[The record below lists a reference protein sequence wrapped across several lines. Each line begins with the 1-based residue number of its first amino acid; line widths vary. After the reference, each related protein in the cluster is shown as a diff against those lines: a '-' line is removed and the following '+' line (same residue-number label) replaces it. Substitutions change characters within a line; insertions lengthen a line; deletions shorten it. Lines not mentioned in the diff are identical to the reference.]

1 MKALI
6 TIALLLPTLLS
17 AQNIVLAGE
26 IEKADTTNITV
37 YSDGKLVL
45 TRQVIEPVY
54 ALILGD
60 KPSYTILF
68 EWRGT
73 LKRAHLHTYG
83 MEAETIN
90 LGVNFANQTSVI
102 IVKESGGLLKKWSKN
117 YEQYTYIYY
126 GYHAAR
132 KSF

>member
-1 MKALI
+1 MK
-6 TIALLLPTLLS
+6 LLLAILLFPFCLT

-26 IEKADTTNITV
+26 IEKADTTNIIV

-45 TRQVIEPVY
+45 TQQVIEPVY

-73 LKRAHLHTYG
+73 VKRAYLHTYG

-102 IVKESGGLLKKWSKN
+102 IVKESGGLLKKWSKS

-126 GYHAAR
+126 GYHASR